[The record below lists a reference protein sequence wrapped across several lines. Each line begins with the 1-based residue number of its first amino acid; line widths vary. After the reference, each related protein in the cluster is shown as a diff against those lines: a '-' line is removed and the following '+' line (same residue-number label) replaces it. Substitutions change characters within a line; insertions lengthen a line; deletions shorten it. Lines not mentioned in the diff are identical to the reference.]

1 MTLTYPNVVPENN
14 LRLPDALTVKYG
26 PAPLLSKFVIEGDKA
41 VRQMG
46 IRLRLRHDFNELVD
60 INKRLVAEG
69 IWYPL
74 INMFDPEYTSL
85 LPENSYWLSGEDDNG
100 NIVLTWAARVFYW
113 PNSSLQENVGIMLC
127 EKKDRPRSCQM
138 TSEAAG
144 ALKQISGVVFWGGS
158 LWIHPAFRHRR
169 VSPLVGRLGRAFAVS
184 RWPVDWVMCLV
195 EHKTVK
201 AGLAAGYGYRHQIR
215 GIYFPESQFKDEVFA
230 VCLTAAEAYEDFAE
244 FMATELSGS
253 AYNEGSEG
261 SLNKRLLHTVT
272 SISSPD
278 VVHGNTNRSY
288 FE

>member
-1 MTLTYPNVVPENN
+1 
-14 LRLPDALTVKYG
+14 
-26 PAPLLSKFVIEGDKA
+26 
-41 VRQMG
+41 
-46 IRLRLRHDFNELVD
+46 
-60 INKRLVAEG
+60 
-69 IWYPL
+69 
-74 INMFDPEYTSL
+74 
-85 LPENSYWLSGEDDNG
+85 
-100 NIVLTWAARVFYW
+100 
-113 PNSSLQENVGIMLC
+113 
-127 EKKDRPRSCQM
+127 
-138 TSEAAG
+138 
-144 ALKQISGVVFWGGS
+144 
-158 LWIHPAFRHRR
+158 
-169 VSPLVGRLGRAFAVS
+169 LVGRLGRAFAVS

>member
-1 MTLTYPNVVPENN
+1 M
-14 LRLPDALTVKYG
+14 
-26 PAPLLSKFVIEGDKA
+26 
-41 VRQMG
+41 
-46 IRLRLRHDFNELVD
+46 
-60 INKRLVAEG
+60 
-69 IWYPL
+69 
-74 INMFDPEYTSL
+74 
-85 LPENSYWLSGEDDNG
+85 
-100 NIVLTWAARVFYW
+100 
-113 PNSSLQENVGIMLC
+113 
-127 EKKDRPRSCQM
+127 
-138 TSEAAG
+138 
-144 ALKQISGVVFWGGS
+144 
-158 LWIHPAFRHRR
+158 
-169 VSPLVGRLGRAFAVS
+169 S